1 MKPKKIRTAVI
12 GVGHLGKHHARI
24 YNELPN
30 SELVCVVDLNETEG
44 RNIARNL
51 NVPFEKDFHVIA
63 KEVDAVSVVVPT
75 VAHFEVA
82 RFFLENGVHVLVEK
96 PVTETIEQATALENL
111 VTNTQ
116 LVLQVGHIERFNPA
130 WLAVREKVVNPR
142 YMEIHRLAPFKG
154 RSIDVGVVLDLMIH
168 DIDLILDFVKSP
180 IKQIHASGIGILTP
194 SIDIANAR
202 LEFENGA
209 IANVTSSRVSLKQ
222 ERKIRFFQRDA

>member
-116 LVLQVGHIERFNPA
+116 LVLQVGHI
-130 WLAVREKVVNPR
+130 
-142 YMEIHRLAPFKG
+142 
-154 RSIDVGVVLDLMIH
+154 
-168 DIDLILDFVKSP
+168 
-180 IKQIHASGIGILTP
+180 
-194 SIDIANAR
+194 
-202 LEFENGA
+202 
-209 IANVTSSRVSLKQ
+209 
-222 ERKIRFFQRDA
+222 